1 MSLYLG
7 YFFSSSYLASVKIEI
22 NATGAVTT
30 NMYINIM
37 SAVKIMHIRT
47 IAIINMINKL
57 LRIIISLVVNLFIIN
72 NIKRAVTPSD

>member
-1 MSLYLG
+1 
-7 YFFSSSYLASVKIEI
+7 
-22 NATGAVTT
+22 
-30 NMYINIM
+30 
-37 SAVKIMHIRT
+37 MHIRT